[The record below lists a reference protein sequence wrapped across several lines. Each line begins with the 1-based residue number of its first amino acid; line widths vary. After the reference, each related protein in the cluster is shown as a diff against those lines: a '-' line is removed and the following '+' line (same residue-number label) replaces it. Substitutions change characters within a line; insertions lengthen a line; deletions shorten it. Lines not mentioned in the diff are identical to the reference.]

1 MNFYMRQYKQLR
13 LSAYS
18 LMSLIWIFGCSDQ
31 NSQTTEISADDIVG
45 EPIVEISEETFLEE
59 SQIDDN
65 QTFAVL
71 PEANQSK
78 TSEEILQEGIV
89 VKGRPQPA
97 VEANQTEEIIE
108 SNLPPLEEGSEYK
121 PLAFRDMMNFEY
133 LVEWE
138 KDGKDFDFS
147 SYAKR
152 VPKRLREKSGN
163 RVAVEG
169 FMIPTIVDENNE
181 VKEFLLLPDQMSC
194 CFGQTP
200 EANGWVV
207 VNASQGVEVMMDR
220 IIRVT
225 GQLTVEERWD
235 EEFFVGLY
243 HMTCDEITGPAL

>member
-1 MNFYMRQYKQLR
+1 MHQYKNLIFLV
-13 LSAYS
+13 LSLVVLA
-18 LMSLIWIFGCSDQ
+18 LGIGCSEKK
-31 NSQTTEISADDIVG
+31 SATENDVAENIVG
-45 EPIVEISEETFLEE
+45 EPIIEITESLTSDKNHSAVYSSTDSNDTNGERIIEEGL
-59 SQIDDN
+59 
-65 QTFAVL
+65 
-71 PEANQSK
+71 
-78 TSEEILQEGIV
+78 V
-89 VKGRPQPA
+89 VKGQPQITDENNSAEA
-97 VEANQTEEIIE
+97 VI
-108 SNLPPLEEGSEYK
+108 SNLPPLEEGSEYQ
-121 PLAFRDMMNFEY
+121 PLAFRDMMNFDY

-138 KDGKDFDFS
+138 KDGQEFDFS
-147 SYAKR
+147 AYAQR
-152 VPKRLREKSGN
+152 VPKRLRDKSGSL
-163 RVAVEG
+163 VAIEG

-207 VNASQGVEVMMDR
+207 INAANGVEVMMDR

>member
-1 MNFYMRQYKQLR
+1 MPNYFRFI
-13 LSAYS
+13 LSTCS
-18 LMSLIWIFGCSDQ
+18 WVTLVWIFGCSEQ
-31 NSQTTEISADDIVG
+31 SPKTSEVSGEDIVG
-45 EPIVEISEETFLEE
+45 DPIVEITEETFGEE
-59 SQIDDN
+59 NQSEDN
-65 QTFAVL
+65 QSLAIRSESNETVDF
-71 PEANQSK
+71 
-78 TSEEILQEGIV
+78 EEILQEGIV
-89 VKGRPQPA
+89 VKGRAQP
-97 VEANQTEEIIE
+97 ETDGNQTQEIIE
-108 SNLPPLEEGSEYK
+108 TNLPPLEEGSEYK
-121 PLAFRDMMNFEY
+121 PLAFRDMMSFEY

-147 SYAKR
+147 AYAQR

-163 RVAVEG
+163 MVAIEG
-169 FMIPTIVDENNE
+169 FMIPTVVDENNE

-207 VNASQGVEVMMDR
+207 VNASKGVEVMMDR

>member
-1 MNFYMRQYKQLR
+1 MSHYFRFM
-13 LSAYS
+13 LSTWSWITLA
-18 LMSLIWIFGCSDQ
+18 WIFGCSEKSPQ
-31 NSQTTEISADDIVG
+31 AGEVSAEDIVG
-45 EPIVEISEETFLEE
+45 DPIVEITEETSWEE
-59 SQIDDN
+59 NQSEDN
-65 QTFAVL
+65 QSLAIKREGNETVD
-71 PEANQSK
+71 
-78 TSEEILQEGIV
+78 SEEILQEGIV
-89 VKGRPQPA
+89 VKGRAQK
-97 VEANQTEEIIE
+97 ETDGNQTQEIIE

-147 SYAKR
+147 AYAQR

-163 RVAVEG
+163 MVAVEG
-169 FMIPTIVDENNE
+169 FMIPTVVDENNE

-207 VNASQGVEVMMDR
+207 VNASKGVEVMMDR

>member
-1 MNFYMRQYKQLR
+1 MSHYFRFM
-13 LSAYS
+13 LSSWSWITLAC
-18 LMSLIWIFGCSDQ
+18 IFGCSEKSPQ
-31 NSQTTEISADDIVG
+31 AGEVSAEDIVG
-45 EPIVEISEETFLEE
+45 DPIVEITEETSWEE
-59 SQIDDN
+59 NQSEDN
-65 QTFAVL
+65 QSLTIKREGNETVD
-71 PEANQSK
+71 SG
-78 TSEEILQEGIV
+78 EILQEGIV
-89 VKGRPQPA
+89 VKGRAQK
-97 VEANQTEEIIE
+97 ETDGNQIQEIIE

-147 SYAKR
+147 AYAQR

-163 RVAVEG
+163 MVAVEG
-169 FMIPTIVDENNE
+169 FMIPTVVDENNE

-207 VNASQGVEVMMDR
+207 VNASKGVEVMMDR

>member
-1 MNFYMRQYKQLR
+1 MSNYSRFM
-13 LSAYS
+13 LSS
-18 LMSLIWIFGCSDQ
+18 WSLITLACIFGCSEKSPQ
-31 NSQTTEISADDIVG
+31 AGEVSAEDIVG
-45 EPIVEISEETFLEE
+45 DPIVEITEETSWEE
-59 SQIDDN
+59 NQSEDSQSL
-65 QTFAVL
+65 AVNR
-71 PEANQSK
+71 EANE
-78 TSEEILQEGIV
+78 TVDSEEILQEGIV
-89 VKGRPQPA
+89 VKGRAQK
-97 VEANQTEEIIE
+97 ETDGNQTQEIIE

-147 SYAKR
+147 AYAQR
-152 VPKRLREKSGN
+152 VPKRLREKSGKM
-163 RVAVEG
+163 VAVEG
-169 FMIPTIVDENNE
+169 FMIPTVVDENNE

-207 VNASQGVEVMMDR
+207 VNASKGVEVMMDR

>member
-1 MNFYMRQYKQLR
+1 MPNYFRFI
-13 LSAYS
+13 LSTCS
-18 LMSLIWIFGCSDQ
+18 WVTLVWIFGCSEQ
-31 NSQTTEISADDIVG
+31 SPKTSKVSGEDIVG
-45 EPIVEISEETFLEE
+45 DPIVEITEETFGEE
-59 SQIDDN
+59 NQSEDN
-65 QTFAVL
+65 QSLAIRSESNETVD
-71 PEANQSK
+71 
-78 TSEEILQEGIV
+78 SEEILQEGIV
-89 VKGRPQPA
+89 VKGRAQP
-97 VEANQTEEIIE
+97 ETDGNQTQEIIE

-121 PLAFRDMMNFEY
+121 PLAFRDMMSFEY

-147 SYAKR
+147 AYAQR

-163 RVAVEG
+163 MVAIEG
-169 FMIPTIVDENNE
+169 FMIPTVVDENNE

-207 VNASQGVEVMMDR
+207 VNAPKGVEVMMDR

>member
-1 MNFYMRQYKQLR
+1 MSHYFRFM
-13 LSAYS
+13 LSSWSWITLAC
-18 LMSLIWIFGCSDQ
+18 IFGCSEKSPQ
-31 NSQTTEISADDIVG
+31 VGEVSAEDIVG
-45 EPIVEISEETFLEE
+45 DPIVEITEETSWEE
-59 SQIDDN
+59 
-65 QTFAVL
+65 
-71 PEANQSK
+71 NQSEDSQSLAVRRESNE
-78 TSEEILQEGIV
+78 TVDSEEILQEGIV
-89 VKGRPQPA
+89 IKGRAQP
-97 VEANQTEEIIE
+97 ETDGNQTQEIIE

-147 SYAKR
+147 AYAQR

-163 RVAVEG
+163 MVAVEG
-169 FMIPTIVDENNE
+169 FMIPTVVDENNE

-207 VNASQGVEVMMDR
+207 VNASKGVEVMMDR

-243 HMTCDEITGPAL
+243 HMTCDAITGPAL

>member
-1 MNFYMRQYKQLR
+1 MWQSVQSI
-13 LSAYS
+13 LSICIYIIIICF
-18 LMSLIWIFGCSDQ
+18 LGCSEQ
-31 NSQTTEISADDIVG
+31 TSQSSEISAEDIVG
-45 EPIVEISEETFLEE
+45 DPIVEITEETFGEE
-59 SQIDDN
+59 
-65 QTFAVL
+65 
-71 PEANQSK
+71 NQSEDSQSLAVK
-78 TSEEILQEGIV
+78 REDNETEEILQEGIV
-89 VKGRPQPA
+89 VKGRAQP
-97 VEANQTEEIIE
+97 ETDGNQTDEIIR

-147 SYAKR
+147 AYAQR

-163 RVAVEG
+163 MVAIEG
-169 FMIPTIVDENNE
+169 FMIPTVVDENNE

-207 VNASQGVEVMMDR
+207 VNASKGVEVMMDR